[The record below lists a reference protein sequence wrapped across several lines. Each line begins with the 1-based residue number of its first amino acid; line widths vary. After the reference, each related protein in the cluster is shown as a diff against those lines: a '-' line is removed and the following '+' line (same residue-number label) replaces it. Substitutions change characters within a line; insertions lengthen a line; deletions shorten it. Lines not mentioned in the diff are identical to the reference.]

1 MSQRYLTLFNLVA
14 LGIISYVGVNLS
26 YLTATAYLRGFDTQK
41 KIIYL
46 APDVKQQGEPS
57 SDFYQPIIDRNIFV
71 TEEATPVETSG
82 KQMEELEPTSL
93 KIALLGTAVGG
104 QQEGFA
110 VIEEG
115 GKKKQGLYK
124 VGDSVQGATV
134 KRILRGKV
142 VLRVNDK
149 DEILTMKE
157 EPASRGEP
165 ESPKEPKAEREATVM
180 VKRSEVDESLKDVHQ
195 LLSQV
200 RIRPHFTDGVADGLA
215 VSNIKPGSIFARM
228 GLQNG
233 DIVQGLD
240 GRNIQTPDDV
250 MEVYQRLKSGSRVT
264 VQVMRD
270 GEEKIINYQI
280 R

>member
-1 MSQRYLTLFNLVA
+1 M
-14 LGIISYVGVNLS
+14 
-26 YLTATAYLRGFDTQK
+26 
-41 KIIYL
+41 
-46 APDVKQQGEPS
+46 
-57 SDFYQPIIDRNIFV
+57 
-71 TEEATPVETSG
+71 
-82 KQMEELEPTSL
+82 
-93 KIALLGTAVGG
+93 
-104 QQEGFA
+104 
-110 VIEEG
+110 
-115 GKKKQGLYK
+115 
-124 VGDSVQGATV
+124 
-134 KRILRGKV
+134 

-157 EPASRGEP
+157 EPASSGEP
-165 ESPKEPKAEREATVM
+165 AYPKGPSAEKESTVV

-200 RIRPHFTDGVADGLA
+200 RIRPHFTDGVADGLS

-250 MEVYQRLKSGSRVT
+250 MEVYQRLKSGSRVS

-270 GEEKIINYQI
+270 EEEKIINYQI